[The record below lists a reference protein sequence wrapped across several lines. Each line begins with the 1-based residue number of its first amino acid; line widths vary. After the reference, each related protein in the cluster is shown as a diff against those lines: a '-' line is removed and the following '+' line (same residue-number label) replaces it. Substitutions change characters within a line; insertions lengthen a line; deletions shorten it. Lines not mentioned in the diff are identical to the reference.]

1 MQRIPVSDLKAG
13 MVLAKAVINESGMV
27 LLSEGTT
34 LTDSLITRLGRMDL
48 THVAIEGVSA
58 TDKSKEQMLSEL
70 EQRFKK
76 TGNER
81 HMDVIKSV
89 IRARIEEV
97 YK

>member
-1 MQRIPVSDLKAG
+1 VQRIPVSDLKAG